1 MSILSFFEKI
11 IGVIRNPSNETKS
24 IAENPMIEEA
34 VMIMGV
40 YAAVGAIFTYLISFN
55 MKIAV
60 EGFENIR
67 SIFTTIMI
75 VFAFISVFIFWLIT
89 TGIIHFLSIA
99 SGGEGKFYP
108 QMMTITGFSM
118 LPMILSVIINIGL
131 FLIIGPQTMPVS
143 PDNPIAVNTSQPMI
157 FSEIAGV
164 IFQIF
169 STIIL
174 YYGIKNAHNLSSRT
188 SGIIAS
194 IPLFFTLISLII
206 TLRGT
211 GVL

>member
-1 MSILSFFEKI
+1 MSFFEKI
-11 IGVIRNPSNETKS
+11 IGVIKKPENEMKG

-40 YAAVGAIFTYLISFN
+40 YAALGAIFAYIMSFN
-55 MKIAV
+55 MKIDL
-60 EGFENIR
+60 EGFDDFR
-67 SIFTTIMI
+67 STFTII
-75 VFAFISVFIFWLIT
+75 VIVSAFISVFIFWPIT
-89 TGIIHFLSIA
+89 TGIIHLLSIA

-118 LPMILSVIINIGL
+118 LPMIPAAIINIGL
-131 FLIIGPQTMPVS
+131 FLIMGAQIPVTS
-143 PDNPIAVNTSQPMI
+143 NPMEVNTGQPII

-174 YYGIKNAHNLSSRT
+174 YYGIRNAHNLSSRT
-188 SGIIAS
+188 SGVIAS
-194 IPLFFTLISLII
+194 IPLFLSLVSLLFNLLGPGI
-206 TLRGT
+206 L
-211 GVL
+211 

>member
-11 IGVIRNPSNETKS
+11 IGVIRNPDHETKS

-40 YAAVGAIFTYLISFN
+40 YAALGAIFAYILSIN
-55 MKIAV
+55 MKIDI
-60 EGFENIR
+60 EGFENFR
-67 SIFTTIMI
+67 STFTIITT
-75 VFAFISVFIFWLIT
+75 VFAFITVFIFWLIT

-108 QMMTITGFSM
+108 QMMTITGFSN
-118 LPMILSVIINIGL
+118 LPLIPSVIINIGL

-143 PDNPIAVNTSQPMI
+143 PGNPIAANNQEM
-157 FSEIAGV
+157 FFAQIAGI

-174 YYGIKNAHNLSSRT
+174 YYGIKNVHNLSSRT

-194 IPLFFTLISLII
+194 IPLFFSLISLIL
-206 TLRGT
+206 TLQGP
-211 GVL
+211 GIL